1 MLRQPGAVTLFGA
14 AIASQGGGRAGGVL
28 RHRHDAIETGRAK
41 ETDQSGAAAGDCHL
55 SAELPGVADATYESS
70 QTGRIDERHTG
81 QIDDQTPRRYHSGQ
95 RFTELADGERLQ
107 LPHGPADGI
116 TLCCYL
122 LVNLEHARTMTRGS
136 EDSLGSR

>member
-1 MLRQPGAVTLFGA
+1 MLRQAGPVTLLVTVVA
-14 AIASQGGGRAGGVL
+14 PEGGGRAGDVFG
-28 RHRHDAIETGRAK
+28 HGDDAVETGRT
-41 ETDQSGAAAGDCHL
+41 EEPDQGGAAAGHGHL
-55 SAELPGVADATYESS
+55 PSELPSVADPSYESA
-70 QTGRIDERHTG
+70 QAGGIDERHTG